1 MSCDGCEFW
10 KVNRGSDKCIL
21 FPPVPIL
28 VETPRRH
35 TDAHIPKGS
44 KHIVYVY
51 PTTSAGCGQYKIKG
65 KG

>member
-10 KVNRGSDKCIL
+10 KVIRGYDKCIL

-28 VETPRRH
+28 VEFPRSDR
-35 TDAHIPKGS
+35 DAHIPKGMM
-44 KHIVYVY
+44 HIDYVY